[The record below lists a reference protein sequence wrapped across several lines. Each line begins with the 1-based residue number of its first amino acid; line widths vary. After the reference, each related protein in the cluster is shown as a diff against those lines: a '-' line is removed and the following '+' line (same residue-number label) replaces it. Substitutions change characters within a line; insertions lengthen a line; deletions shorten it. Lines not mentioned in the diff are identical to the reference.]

1 MTGTISRD
9 VGMESQHTLGLVD
22 PRLLARL
29 VDVSVTLNSTLEL
42 APLLQFLLS
51 TAADLLECE
60 KASILLYNDKRGD
73 LSFVSA
79 TGSDVGQLAD
89 IPVPLEGSIAG
100 AIFRSNEPLIIN
112 DVANDA
118 RHFAKVGE
126 KTGFQTRSLLGVPM
140 RVRGQTTGVL
150 EALNKRQ
157 GDFTRTDQ
165 QVLAV
170 VASQSAVAIHNAQ
183 LVQDLRRAHDE
194 LSRVDKIKSN
204 FMHLASHELRTPL
217 AIIMSYAEFLRQDT
231 QGALSA
237 HAARVLEAAQRQ
249 RAIIDSMTNMN
260 LLQLGTLDLQLQA
273 LPLQKVL
280 RSAYEEVRALAEA
293 KQQRVELAF
302 PNEPVEVQGD
312 AARLS
317 LVFINVLDNAIR
329 FTPSGGGIH
338 VAVQSLPN
346 EAHVVVRDTGA
357 GIPSGELTN
366 IFKDYYQVEDH
377 MTRRHGGLGLGLA
390 IARGIVSLHGGRI
403 WAESEGP
410 NLGATI
416 KVVLPRDR

>member
-1 MTGTISRD
+1 MT
-9 VGMESQHTLGLVD
+9 SQHTQGLED

-29 VDVSVTLNSTLEL
+29 VDISVTLNSTLEL

-51 TAADLLECE
+51 TAAELLECE

-79 TGSDVGQLAD
+79 TGSDVSQLAE

-100 AIFRSNEPLIIN
+100 TVFRTNEPLIIN
-112 DVANDA
+112 DTASDP

-126 KTGFQTRSLLGVPM
+126 KTGFQTRSLIAVPM
-140 RVRGQTTGVL
+140 RVRGKTTGVL

-157 GDFTRTDQ
+157 GDFTELDA

-170 VASQSAVAIHNAQ
+170 VASQSAVAVHNAQ

-217 AIIMSYAEFLRQDT
+217 AIIMSYAEFLRQDA
-231 QGALSA
+231 QGTLSA
-237 HAARVLEAAQRQ
+237 HASRVLEAAQRQ

-260 LLQLGTLDLQLQA
+260 LLQLGAIDLQMTPTSLE
-273 LPLQKVL
+273 KVI

-293 KQQRVELAF
+293 KQQRVELTF
-302 PNEPVEVQGD
+302 PDEPVLVKGD
-312 AARLS
+312 VARLS

-329 FTPSGGGIH
+329 FTPSGGVIH
-338 VAVQSLPN
+338 VNVQPQAKDAL
-346 EAHVVVRDTGA
+346 VVVRDTGA
-357 GIPSGELTN
+357 GIPAGELTN

-390 IARGIVSLHGGRI
+390 IARGIVNLHGGRI

-410 NLGATI
+410 NQGATI
-416 KVVLPRDR
+416 QVVLPREGNR